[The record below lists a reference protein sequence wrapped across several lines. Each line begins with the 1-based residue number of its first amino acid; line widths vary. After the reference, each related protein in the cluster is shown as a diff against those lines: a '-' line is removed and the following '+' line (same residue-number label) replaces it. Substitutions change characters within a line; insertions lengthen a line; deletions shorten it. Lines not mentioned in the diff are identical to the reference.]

1 MSDVAPSRNESG
13 AYLLVFGAVLPTLL
27 VLEDAKIA
35 NIAGRSYTPSLDG
48 FAYGASWLVG
58 MGAVAKAA
66 SSTLLEELWEIVR
79 YLSVLHLEHA
89 EALDT
94 WSVDEIASL
103 GVGEW
108 DHL

>member
-1 MSDVAPSRNESG
+1 MKVEHI
-13 AYLLVFGAVLPTLL
+13 YLLVFGAVLPTLL
-27 VLEDAKIA
+27 VLEDAEIA
-35 NIAGRSYTPSLDG
+35 DVAGRSYTPSLDG
-48 FAYGASWLVG
+48 FAYGASRL
-58 MGAVAKAA
+58 MGVCTVAKAA
-66 SSTLLEELWEIVR
+66 SSTLLEELWEVMG
-79 YLSVLHLEHA
+79 YLSILHLEHT

>member
-1 MSDVAPSRNESG
+1 MKVEHI
-13 AYLLVFGAVLPTLL
+13 YLLVFGAVLPTLL
-27 VLEDAKIA
+27 VLEDAEIA
-35 NIAGRSYTPSLDG
+35 NVAGRSYTPSLDG
-48 FAYGASWLVG
+48 FAYGASRL
-58 MGAVAKAA
+58 MGVCTVAKAA
-66 SSTLLEELWEIVR
+66 SSTLLEELWEVMG
-79 YLSVLHLEHA
+79 YLSILHLEHT